1 MSTGHEK
8 SLTEQA
14 LDAFVYVPLGIALEV
29 RDLLPKMAERGRG
42 QVALTRLAGRMA
54 AERGRAEA
62 ARRAARAADDDATET
77 DGRAPSVIA
86 DYDDL
91 SAPRIL
97 PELDDLDEQELADV
111 LRYEQAHRGRATV
124 INRIKQ
130 LQG

>member
-1 MSTGHEK
+1 MSSDDEK

-14 LDAFVYVPLGIALEV
+14 LDAFVYAPLGVALEL
-29 RDLLPKMAERGRG
+29 RDLFPKMAERGRG
-42 QVALTRLAGRMA
+42 QVPLTRLAGRMA

-62 ARRAARAADDDATET
+62 GKRAARAAEPEASDTAE
-77 DGRAPSVIA
+77 GAPPIA
-86 DYDDL
+86 DYDEL

-97 PELDDLDEQELADV
+97 PELDDLDDDQLTQV

-130 LQG
+130 LQD